1 MRPIILLT
9 FLTLFSA
16 SQINSEIDPIYE
28 IVGEGVKEI
37 EPINNDSLVH
47 ALFQKIKTTQTQ
59 NIYDMSLNALMVCQQ
74 IEMKTDSLANQIELT
89 HTTDPNGQLND
100 KHNHEH
106 VSRIMIEQNQGHEL
120 YEMLEQGSRIL
131 SIAARSLEMDHIYVV
146 QVTTGDQEIPPNSS
160 WWEHNFSERPG
171 LAALPILRKI
181 NHDAYTTKIRFLN
194 HISAMNR

>member
-59 NIYDMSLNALMVCQQ
+59 NIYDLSL
-74 IEMKTDSLANQIELT
+74 I
-89 HTTDPNGQLND
+89 
-100 KHNHEH
+100 
-106 VSRIMIEQNQGHEL
+106 
-120 YEMLEQGSRIL
+120 
-131 SIAARSLEMDHIYVV
+131 HI
-146 QVTTGDQEIPPNSS
+146 
-160 WWEHNFSERPG
+160 
-171 LAALPILRKI
+171 
-181 NHDAYTTKIRFLN
+181 
-194 HISAMNR
+194 

>member
-131 SIAARSLEMDHIYVV
+131 SIACLLYTSPSPR
-146 QVTTGDQEIPPNSS
+146 DQRGSRMPSS
-160 WWEHNFSERPG
+160 
-171 LAALPILRKI
+171 A
-181 NHDAYTTKIRFLN
+181 
-194 HISAMNR
+194 